1 MEAQEYFDKLLEE
14 VKIFSKKSNETKQEY
29 IDLFPESLKT
39 EEEVSKYILEMDDES
54 LRKYFNSSQILLDT
68 QTMFLKVASFADFCK
83 NLNIEVDISNIFE
96 VPGLSEFVTMRE
108 QFDTEF
114 IVKEDKIIEKNSS
127 RMTEKFK
134 IFKQSLGTA
143 IKLNM

>member
-96 VPGLSEFVTMRE
+96 VKGYQTCGIS
-108 QFDTEF
+108 
-114 IVKEDKIIEKNSS
+114 
-127 RMTEKFK
+127 
-134 IFKQSLGTA
+134 
-143 IKLNM
+143 

>member
-68 QTMFLKVASFADFCK
+68 QTMFLKVAAFADFCK

-127 RMTEKFK
+127 RMEEKFK